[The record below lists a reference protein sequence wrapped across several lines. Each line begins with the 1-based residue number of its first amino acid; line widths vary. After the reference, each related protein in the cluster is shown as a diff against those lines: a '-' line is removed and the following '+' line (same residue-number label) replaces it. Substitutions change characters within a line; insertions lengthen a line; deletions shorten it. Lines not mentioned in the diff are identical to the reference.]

1 MKFLFWELVF
11 VWGKG
16 GIGVSGS
23 VGIMIIGSSE
33 WLVGM
38 WEIIVMW
45 VLNFEVFWVNSSCF
59 RVWICNLQGSG
70 WECEF
75 TCGRYMIESF
85 ILGYLF
91 VSRMW
96 N

>member
-1 MKFLFWELVF
+1 MKILFWELVF

-23 VGIMIIGSSE
+23 VGIMVIGSSE
-33 WLVGM
+33 WLVGI
-38 WEIIVMW
+38 WEILVMW
-45 VLNFEVFWVNSSCF
+45 VLNFEVFWVNLTHF
-59 RVWICNLQGSG
+59 QVWICNLHGSG
-70 WECEF
+70 RVCEF